1 VMIDDDTLDCWTV
14 NYGLDKTPHDLYE
27 LWKAGAPFGA
37 TIALKLAVD
46 EIKRLRAE
54 AEKR

>member
-1 VMIDDDTLDCWTV
+1 MIDDDTLDCWTV